1 MIGVL
6 FAVVLPWIGGIN
18 DELSP
23 LPGFNE
29 KKPVMNSNHFGL
41 AYWLPLRGLLGT
53 RKVATDALIR
63 SVRGMSV
70 KQMAAIQSGGW
81 IAGVK
86 M

>member
-1 MIGVL
+1 
-6 FAVVLPWIGGIN
+6 
-18 DELSP
+18 
-23 LPGFNE
+23 
-29 KKPVMNSNHFGL
+29 MNSNDFGL

-63 SVRGMSV
+63 SVQGMSV
-70 KQMAAIQSGGW
+70 KQMAATQSGGW